1 MDSLDTKG
9 AMMSGSGE
17 NPGDGSGPMRVMI
30 VEDNEALAQ
39 TTGWLI
45 EMLGYDYKL
54 ASGGPQALA
63 EVEAY
68 RPDVMMIDL
77 GLPGMNGYDLCR
89 ALRVMPSLADTVF
102 IAQTGW
108 GEAEHRRM
116 SAEAGF
122 QHHLVKPVYLEALED
137 MLGQVAK
144 AKGR

>member
-1 MDSLDTKG
+1 MDTLDTTRKG
-9 AMMSGSGE
+9 PAMNDAPTGE
-17 NPGDGSGPMRVMI
+17 TLRVMI

-54 ASGGPQALA
+54 APGAQQAIA
-63 EVEAY
+63 EVNAY
-68 RPDVMMIDL
+68 NPHVLMIDL

-89 ALRVMPSLADTVF
+89 HLRADPSLGNAVF

-116 SAEAGF
+116 SKEAGF
-122 QHHLVKPVYLEALED
+122 DHHLVKPVYLEALED
-137 MLGQVAK
+137 VLGQIAK
-144 AKGR
+144 SRA